1 MVRFL
6 LTSAVCLSL
15 LMPLSAQLSG
25 GLLLGIS
32 SVSIKPKTFI
42 YKDELGKDAVSFGFK
57 KANYGYHFGGFLRY
71 QAKSFFIQPE
81 VVFNSNTTT
90 FTYKVLQAPFNSDSL
105 LTERYQ
111 RLDIPVLLGIKVGI
125 LRIGAG
131 PVAHIFINNKSE
143 LRNIKGYDDKF
154 KSATFGYQIGIGFDI
169 QRISFDLRHEGNF
182 THFGDHI
189 IIDNH
194 TFDFDKGESRLMA
207 TLGFKF

>member
-6 LTSAVCLSL
+6 LASAVCLSL

-90 FTYKVLQAPFNSDSL
+90 FTYKVLQAPFNSKILFDSFHDL
-105 LTERYQ
+105 L
-111 RLDIPVLLGIKVGI
+111 
-125 LRIGAG
+125 
-131 PVAHIFINNKSE
+131 N
-143 LRNIKGYDDKF
+143 
-154 KSATFGYQIGIGFDI
+154 
-169 QRISFDLRHEGNF
+169 
-182 THFGDHI
+182 
-189 IIDNH
+189 
-194 TFDFDKGESRLMA
+194 
-207 TLGFKF
+207 